1 MIILQQ
7 LNVLLGMASHTPF
20 TLVRHNGMCK
30 GVEEY
35 SYVLL

>member
-7 LNVLLGMASHTPF
+7 LNVLLASHTPF
-20 TLVRHNGMCK
+20 TLVRHDGMCK

>member
-1 MIILQQ
+1 MITLQQ
-7 LNVLLGMASHTPF
+7 LNVLLASHTPF
-20 TLVRHNGMCK
+20 TMVRHNGMCK